1 MSMTALPDAPPRVD
15 HDPAPMPAPFG
26 AIAIARGVGR
36 GPTELAAFDSAL
48 LDAGVANYN
57 LICLSS
63 VIPPGSRLER
73 RRWVTPPQDWG
84 RRLYCVVS
92 QARERRPGHTVHA
105 GIGWVQDAGHG
116 QGLFVELHDDDRERL
131 DRDLRATLGSMQRQR
146 GIALGPPHTEIASAR
161 CEAEPVCALVIAVYA
176 AAPW

>member
-1 MSMTALPDAPPRVD
+1 MPSLVLPDAIGRLD

-26 AIAIARGVGR
+26 SIAIARGIGR

-63 VIPPGSRLER
+63 VIPPGSHIER
-73 RRWVTPPQDWG
+73 RRWHTPPQDWG

-92 QARERRPGHTVHA
+92 QAREQRPGHAIHA
-105 GIGWVQDAGHG
+105 GIGWVQETGGG
-116 QGLFVELHDDDRERL
+116 QGLFVELHDDDEERL
-131 DRDLRATLGSMQRQR
+131 NRDLRVTLCSMQQQR
-146 GIALGPPHTEIASAR
+146 GVALGPAHTEIASAT
-161 CEAEPVCALVIAVYA
+161 CKGEPVCALVIAVYA
-176 AAPW
+176 AAAW